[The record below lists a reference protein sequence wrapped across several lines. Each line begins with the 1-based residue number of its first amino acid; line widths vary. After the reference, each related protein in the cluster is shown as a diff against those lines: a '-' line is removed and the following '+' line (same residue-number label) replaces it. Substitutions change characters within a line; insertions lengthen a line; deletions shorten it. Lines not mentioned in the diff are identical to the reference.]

1 MGDFPN
7 SQPNPN
13 PYLSFPG
20 SDVAGGNPAMNPVVP
35 AHIPP
40 QNYLSAQNSPQVS
53 YGQAPG
59 EDLAHNAAQNS
70 AHLTAQ
76 TTLQKMPTSQ
86 IPSCDLSSTQ
96 PVNSM
101 NQNVIPSPHVDS
113 NQLSAAQA
121 PYPTSTPQ
129 LSNGTS
135 HSATSLPLQSDN
147 SSQQSVPQQ
156 VLPQQAVPQ
165 QALPQQAVPQ
175 QAMPQQAVP
184 QQHIPQQAMPQQPLP
199 QQVTPQSAQP
209 QPQPQYYTN
218 NLAPQNIPMPL
229 DQPIKK
235 EPDTQYVTRGKYAL
249 SDFDIQRTLGTG
261 SFGRVHLVRSVHN
274 NRFYAMKVLRKAQ
287 VVKMKQVAHT
297 NDERRILKKVNF
309 PFFIRLWG
317 TFQDSNNLFMVM
329 EYIEGGELFSLLR
342 KSRRFPSP
350 VAKFYASEVV
360 LALEYLHN
368 QDILYR
374 DLKPENILL
383 DKNGHIKITDFG
395 FSKEVPDVTWT
406 LCGTPDYIAPEV
418 VASKPY
424 NKSVD
429 WWSLGVLI
437 FEMLTGYTP
446 FYSQTHMKTYEKILR
461 CEVQYPSYL
470 SATVV
475 NLLQSLITKNLSQR
489 LGNLS
494 GGAADIK
501 AHPWFAEVVWE
512 KLLTRSIETPYEP
525 PIQVG
530 VGDASQF
537 EIYKEEDVQYGGD
550 GPDPYEPYFIDF

>member
-13 PYLSFPG
+13 PYLSVPG
-20 SDVAGGNPAMNPVVP
+20 SDVSNGTPVM
-35 AHIPP
+35 
-40 QNYLSAQNSPQVS
+40 SPQVPTHIS
-53 YGQAPG
+53 PQEYVNTQKSPQVIYSQVSG
-59 EDLAHNAAQNS
+59 DNMAHNAVQSNP
-70 AHLTAQ
+70 HLTAQ
-76 TTLQKMPTSQ
+76 HTPQRMPTSQ
-86 IPSCDLSSTQ
+86 IPSFDLSNTQ
-96 PVNSM
+96 VMNNAGNSM
-101 NQNVIPSPHVDS
+101 LPSPQVS
-113 NQLSAAQA
+113 SQVPAGQVPYVPA
-121 PYPTSTPQ
+121 PAPIATPQ
-129 LSNGTS
+129 IANTNPNT
-135 HSATSLPLQSDN
+135 ATN
-147 SSQQSVPQQ
+147 
-156 VLPQQAVPQ
+156 
-165 QALPQQAVPQ
+165 
-175 QAMPQQAVP
+175 
-184 QQHIPQQAMPQQPLP
+184 IPYHN
-199 QQVTPQSAQP
+199 QVTPQPVVPQQTVPQTGQPAQP
-209 QPQPQYYTN
+209 TQPGQPVQTGYYTN
-218 NLAPQNIPMPL
+218 NQVPQNIPMPL

-235 EPDTQYVTRGKYAL
+235 EPDTQYVTRGKYTL
-249 SDFDIQRTLGTG
+249 SDFEIQRTLGTG

-537 EIYKEEDVQYGGD
+537 EIYKEENIQYGEN